1 MYGDLAMTYK
11 SIIINNNINTLTQEN
26 IVVLK
31 YSRKINS
38 PEIIVGED
46 LNI

>member
-1 MYGDLAMTYK
+1 MKKLGFLLRY
-11 SIIINNNINTLTQEN
+11 TLTQEN